1 MTFEFPV
8 FGGLRFLGNGP
19 LPELF
24 DAAFASR
31 FNTFVTVLS
40 ETTILDFKSSFL
52 IMKREYFWAPKA
64 KIRPSTCADIRRGII
79 AQFANWTRGKTKAS
93 VPLSFSPQPVWGI
106 VRGRATVSLQ
116 SPANLRD
123 STCTLPFGNNG
134 IPVHGSS
141 FKVLV
146 HARPVVICGPALF
159 LYRASEKVPRFA
171 ANCGGRSALDWEE
184 LDT

>member
-64 KIRPSTCADIRRGII
+64 KIRPLTCADIRRGII
-79 AQFANWTRGKTKAS
+79 AQFANWTRGKTG
-93 VPLSFSPQPVWGI
+93 Q
-106 VRGRATVSLQ
+106 
-116 SPANLRD
+116 
-123 STCTLPFGNNG
+123 
-134 IPVHGSS
+134 
-141 FKVLV
+141 
-146 HARPVVICGPALF
+146 
-159 LYRASEKVPRFA
+159 RASFILPPPAGLGDSKGEGYSIPPKSGKP
-171 ANCGGRSALDWEE
+171 
-184 LDT
+184 T